1 MTIPPYLQVRNKN
14 NVEFF
19 ILKKYTIVYTAK
31 YLNIKT
37 ITLITSFIIN
47 KEKKKEKKE
56 EDMLMTNLHDN

>member
-47 KEKKKEKKE
+47 KEKKERKERRGYVNDE
-56 EDMLMTNLHDN
+56 FT

>member
-14 NVEFF
+14 KVEFF

-47 KEKKKEKKE
+47 KEKKERKERRGYVNDE
-56 EDMLMTNLHDN
+56 FT